1 MKVEIVNGMIHA
13 TSSHLPTDTPAV
25 GEGILSMG
33 TQDYKH
39 MLERLARHRLNY
51 VKITPMI
58 AGILLAVG
66 KGWCFTIQTIR
77 NGIVA
82 PDSETRQILSSF
94 RNDASFGKGV
104 KIKDI
109 GSDIIR
115 LKYKGKE
122 YFINLNDIQKLTIC
136 DHAIEAMRIMT
147 IDFTMTQAEN
157 LDNRTTESVIKVEL
171 RSRSFKLA
179 KYFLRGSIVPY
190 ESDAIEVETEPAK
203 LMENIYL
210 VDNPFK
216 LATLLREQTIPCYLE
231 RNIGENIETIFEG
244 MRQGIPYVASL
255 CPVFTFSH
263 KNRTEYEVS
272 LLSLPE
278 FQAEVKS
285 VTPKRP

>member
-1 MKVEIVNGMIHA
+1 MKVEIVNDMIHA
-13 TSSHLPTDTPAV
+13 TSSHLPTDTPSV

-33 TQDYKH
+33 TLDYRS
-39 MLERLARHRLNY
+39 MLDSQSSHRFIN
-51 VKITPMI
+51 VRITPML
-58 AGILLAVG
+58 AGIILAVG

-190 ESDAIEVETEPAK
+190 ESDAIEVEADPAK

-216 LATLLREQTIPCYLE
+216 LATLLREQTLPCYLE

-263 KNRTEYEVS
+263 KKRTEYEVS

-278 FQAEVKS
+278 FQAEVKFA
-285 VTPKRP
+285 TPKQP